1 MADVNAVDLT
11 QETLATLD
19 GTEQIIMFDTA
30 EGKRATVS
38 AVGDYIL
45 KKLTTLD
52 SQTAQTVI
60 NNLKSRV
67 TTLEG
72 HNAFAEFMIGNS
84 QIKADSAE
92 DYLTLEA
99 GAGITLTP
107 DVANDKVTI
116 GTSLTKSNVGLG
128 NVDNTADAVKEVAYA
143 DDAGT
148 VNEHTVESDVPA
160 NAVFTDTTY
169 NDATTS
175 VSGLMS
181 ASDKTAVNKIGN
193 TAMGT
198 TATTITG
205 AIAEH
210 EGDISALSAKLSYDV
225 VVPNTTFKGTKAN
238 AWECTNISFTVPS
251 GYIYVVG
258 VTQTWASGKP
268 IGIGLGTSTSLSVPN
283 IALQAEPVT
292 RQTFLLAAG
301 TYYIYT
307 MRETAPTANN
317 TYNVYAIK
325 IKI

>member
-45 KKLTTLD
+45 KKLATLD

-67 TTLEG
+67 STLEG
-72 HNAFAEFMIGNS
+72 HNAFAEVMIGNS

-92 DYLTLEA
+92 DYLTFEA
-99 GAGITLTP
+99 GTGITLTP
-107 DVANDKVTI
+107 DVTNDKVTI

-148 VNEHTVESDVPA
+148 VNEHTVLTDVPA

-169 NDATTS
+169 DD
-175 VSGLMS
+175 V
-181 ASDKTAVNKIGN
+181 IGD
-193 TAMGT
+193 TPMGT
-198 TATTITG
+198 TATTLTG

-210 EGDISALSAKLSYDV
+210 SQGLSDLTSNINPIEYTGYSFAVYSATDKGLSYV
-225 VVPNTTFKGTKAN
+225 YILGKLCVFSLA
-238 AWECTNISFTVPS
+238 FTYTSNYTPDQ
-251 GYIYVVG
+251 
-258 VTQTWASGKP
+258 TQAFVYEMP
-268 IGIGLGTSTSLSVPN
+268 
-283 IALQAEPVT
+283 EPVHDSYL
-292 RQTFLLAAG
+292 QGLVFNG
-301 TYYIYT
+301 
-307 MRETAPTANN
+307 ANVEPFRCR
-317 TYNVYAIK
+317 VYASNNKGIISNYYSGMKTYANTPAIITGAYIIK
-325 IKI
+325 

>member
-45 KKLTTLD
+45 KKLATLD

-67 TTLEG
+67 STLEG
-72 HNAFAEFMIGNS
+72 HNAFAEVMIGNS

-92 DYLTLEA
+92 DYLTFEA
-99 GAGITLTP
+99 GTGITLTP
-107 DVANDKVTI
+107 DVTNDKVTI

-148 VNEHTVESDVPA
+148 VNEHTVLTDVPA

-169 NDATTS
+169 DD
-175 VSGLMS
+175 V
-181 ASDKTAVNKIGN
+181 IGD
-193 TAMGT
+193 TPMGT
-198 TATTITG
+198 TATTLTG

-210 EGDISALSAKLSYDV
+210 SQGLSDLTSKTYQRSVGLINPDTAIPLTQDEKNANLLIVEFNRYGFSRIAIFNPQTNYITSDPV
-225 VVPNTTFKGTKAN
+225 VPSFGQVNLKVVPN
-238 AWECTNISFTVPS
+238 
-251 GYIYVVG
+251 
-258 VTQTWASGKP
+258 
-268 IGIGLGTSTSLSVPN
+268 
-283 IALQAEPVT
+283 ALPVT
-292 RQTFLLAAG
+292 SIKFTD
-301 TYYIYT
+301 
-307 MRETAPTANN
+307 N
-317 TYNVYAIK
+317 TGAQNVI
-325 IKI
+325 ISRFFV